1 MIIMNIKNKAKN
13 AIGKKIKKV
22 IIAMVKPF
30 MPFIAII
37 LIALLLIS
45 YLFDGLFV
53 SKSQANDSE
62 LSESEINIKN
72 MCISKAEELNT
83 CDNYVDKEKKNELLD
98 VNNLENNK
106 MIEWSHL
113 YILMTLENLNN
124 NKEINQELLNKIG
137 EIFKSTFK
145 YEKDT
150 IKTEEKK
157 VKDKKETWE
166 ENKDKAQTQYILVE
180 SNTIIG
186 HYKYEYETVTEV
198 SEDGETRVIKKKYK
212 AENLQGKQYERLK
225 KYLKTSMNLKDED
238 VEMCTDLVINSDSG
252 YYDDTIENGNN
263 ILIGKGMFTWPIPG
277 YTNVTSE
284 YGYRIHPITRRI

>member
-1 MIIMNIKNKAKN
+1 MIMNIKDKAKK
-13 AIGKKIKKV
+13 AIGKKLKKV
-22 IIAMVKPF
+22 IIAVIRPF
-30 MPFIAII
+30 IPFIAII
-37 LIALLLIS
+37 LVSLLLIS

-53 SKSQANDSE
+53 SKAQANDSE

-72 MCISKAEELNT
+72 ICIEKAEELNT

-98 VNNLENNK
+98 VNNLENKK

-124 NKEINQELLNKIG
+124 DKKMDQDLLNKIG
-137 EIFKSTFK
+137 ESFKSTFK
-145 YEKDT
+145 YEKDI

-166 ENKDKAQTQYILVE
+166 ENKDKEQTQYILIE
-180 SNTIIG
+180 SNTIMG
-186 HYKYEYETVTEV
+186 HYTYEYETITEV
-198 SEDGETRVIKKKYK
+198 SEDGKSRVTKKKYK
-212 AENLQGKQYERLK
+212 NEELHGEQYERLK
-225 KYLKTSMNLKDED
+225 NYLKTSMNLNDED
-238 VEMCTDLVINSDSG
+238 VDMSVDLVINSDSG

-263 ILIGKGMFTWPIPG
+263 ILVGKGMFTWPIPG
-277 YTNVTSE
+277 HTNVTSE

>member
-1 MIIMNIKNKAKN
+1 MNIKDKAKK
-13 AIGKKIKKV
+13 AIGKKLKKV
-22 IIAMVKPF
+22 IIAVIRPF
-30 MPFIAII
+30 IPFIAII
-37 LIALLLIS
+37 LVSLLLIS

-53 SKSQANDSE
+53 SKAQANDSE

-72 MCISKAEELNT
+72 ICIEKAEELNT

-98 VNNLENNK
+98 VNNLENKK

-124 NKEINQELLNKIG
+124 DKKMDQDLLNKIRKS
-137 EIFKSTFK
+137 FKSTFK
-145 YEKDT
+145 YEKDI

-166 ENKDKAQTQYILVE
+166 ENKDKEQTQYILIE
-180 SNTIIG
+180 SNTIMG
-186 HYKYEYETVTEV
+186 HYTYEYETITEV
-198 SEDGETRVIKKKYK
+198 SEDGKSRVTKKKYK
-212 AENLQGKQYERLK
+212 NEELHGEQYERLK
-225 KYLKTSMNLKDED
+225 NYLKTSMNLNDED
-238 VEMCTDLVINSDSG
+238 VDMSVDLVINSDSG

-263 ILIGKGMFTWPIPG
+263 ILVGKGMFTWPIPG
-277 YTNVTSE
+277 HTNVTSE